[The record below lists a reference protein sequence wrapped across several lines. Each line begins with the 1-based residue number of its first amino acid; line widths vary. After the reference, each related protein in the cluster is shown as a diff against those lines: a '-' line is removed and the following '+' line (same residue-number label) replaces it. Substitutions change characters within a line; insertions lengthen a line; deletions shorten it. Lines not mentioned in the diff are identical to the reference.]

1 MKKKFLEYQL
11 TEFELLEKRET
22 SEGTEQDVKVKWQHA
37 DKVNKNERLYRKGLL
52 QREIE
57 KTNSKMATGE
67 TIWGHA
73 FHPKDGIGRPQ
84 DISHK
89 WKSISMATDGVC
101 TGVLTLVPTPVGKT
115 MQTLVRHGKMGISS
129 RGFGTTTERRGVVDG
144 KKVHYLEVN
153 DDFEMITPGDFVV
166 APSVA
171 GAGNIVE
178 EIQNLESQLN
188 KTDDDSRKKIDEE
201 KVKKTKIKI
210 DEKNIMAALK
220 VCYDSE
226 VEEYGLEQTF
236 EEYKKKKL
244 AFVTALWLVEH
255 YPARFQNV
263 NKALAYLVGTVA
275 AGKLAKEYAKE
286 NEEVITHYEPNQ
298 QLADEAFM
306 LGITLDEYVEK
317 LNETVGHQH
326 KADIPA
332 NEALQSGLA
341 GETKLVQK
349 FDKYPDGEKRIYYES
364 QKVDVHA
371 AIERVRKAPPPLTEE
386 QEMEN
391 EARRIFTI
399 EKATNPSTTETV
411 ESVLQMLIAEKKR
424 VEEEKKQYKEN
435 ALAEQIKESVASGV
449 AGQLKEY
456 EE

>member
-57 KTNSKMATGE
+57 KTNSKMAKGE

-89 WKSISMATDGVC
+89 WKSISMEADGVC
-101 TGVLTLVPTPVGKT
+101 TGVLTLVPTPIGKT

-129 RGFGTTTERRGVVDG
+129 RGFGATTERRGVVDG
-144 KKVHYLEVN
+144 KKVRYLEVN

-188 KTDDDSRKKIDEE
+188 KVDDDSRKKIDEE

-226 VEEYGLEQTF
+226 VAEFGLGQTF

-244 AFVTALWLVEH
+244 AFVTALWLVEN
-255 YPARFQNV
+255 YPARFQDV

-286 NEEVITHYEPNQ
+286 DEEVITHYEPTK
-298 QLADEAFM
+298 QLRDEAFL
-306 LGITLDEYVEK
+306 LGIGIDEYVKK
-317 LNETVGHQH
+317 LNETVGHG
-326 KADIPA
+326 KADIVTD
-332 NEALQSGLA
+332 EVHQTGLA
-341 GETKLVQK
+341 GETRLVEK
-349 FDKYPDGEKRIYYES
+349 MMEYPDGVKRIVYVSE
-364 QKVDVHA
+364 KVDMHEIV
-371 AIERVRKAPPPLTEE
+371 EKVRKIPPPLTEE
-386 QEMEN
+386 EELTK
-391 EARRIFTI
+391 EAQRIFRI

-411 ESVLQMLIAEKKR
+411 DSVLQMLKEEKKR
-424 VEEEKKQYKEN
+424 VQEEREALKKN
-435 ALAEQIKESVASGV
+435 RLAEQIKQSVAAGEAGV
-449 AGQLKEY
+449 LREYKE
-456 EE
+456 